1 MGSGNARTQ
10 ATRFLNF
17 GNASFA
23 WTSAVGFD
31 PTPWCGPVESATAS
45 ALSSGESFLF
55 SGRWA
60 DSDEQ
65 ELQIQRQD
73 GTGDESGC
81 RAPRLQRGHR
91 SSWYVLQK

>member
-1 MGSGNARTQ
+1 MGSGNAQTQ

-17 GNASFA
+17 GNASVA

-45 ALSSGESFLF
+45 ALSGLPDGTSTGL
-55 SGRWA
+55 WA

-65 ELQIQRQD
+65 VVQTQRQE

-81 RAPRLQRGHR
+81 RAPRWQRGHR
-91 SSWYVLQK
+91 SSW